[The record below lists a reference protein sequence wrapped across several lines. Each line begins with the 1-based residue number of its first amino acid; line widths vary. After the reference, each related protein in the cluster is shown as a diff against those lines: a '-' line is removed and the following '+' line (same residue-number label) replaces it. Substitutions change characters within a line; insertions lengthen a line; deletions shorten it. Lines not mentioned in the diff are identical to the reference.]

1 MSLGHTV
8 PILHLSSRYIQN
20 SKRILFKRFP
30 PTLTLTLIPSNPQPR
45 SPTTVLPEMIVSR
58 HQIPLGKSEEP
69 ERRRSIVEPSTTR
82 SPTSSPSST
91 LLPRRPTST
100 TATYLLPTTHYQQNI
115 IILKNQAPNS
125 LSSQQNYFL
134 APNPKTPY
142 LPGCFDTRPRRLHLL
157 PYSIVPKSKTTNQKT
172 PYLPDSIYD

>member
-91 LLPRRPTST
+91 LLPRRPVLLPQPPT
-100 TATYLLPTTHYQQNI
+100 TYLLPTINRT
-115 IILKNQAPNS
+115 L
-125 LSSQQNYFL
+125 LSSKTRHQ
-134 APNPKTPY
+134 TPY
-142 LPGCFDTRPRRLHLL
+142 PPNKTIFWRQTQKLPTYQVVL
-157 PYSIVPKSKTTNQKT
+157 T
-172 PYLPDSIYD
+172 PDPDAYTYYRTL